1 MVWTTGCARRDSKPS
16 MIFAGCQSNRVTE
29 WKHLNLNYK
38 IVARIDE
45 QKCIGCDL
53 CHIACWDGAHQCIHL
68 DRVTGPVDGHVEMHQ
83 TPAAKEA
90 ESRAAIAETP
100 VSRKERERSGRTGPY
115 PTPLARIPRVDETEC
130 VGCNLCSLRLPGG
143 RMHHHGRASI
153 HGLGAADVGERST
166 SAAFVAAAPT
176 NVETSKRLMRLSRFL
191 RIGKQLH
198 EDAHHDDCS
207 FKTEPYRKA
216 DAACKADL
224 LIDGATIREVRAG
237 IPASAADKVVDAT
250 GLLLLP
256 GGIDAHTHL
265 DMPFGGTTSA
275 DDFETGTRAAA
286 IGGTTTIV
294 DFAIQARGT
303 KMRTALDTWWKK
315 AEGKA
320 CIDFGLH
327 MIVTDLPD
335 AGLEDMDEMVRE
347 GVASFKLFMA
357 YPNVLMVDDATIF
370 KALRQTA
377 KNGALI
383 CMHAENGSVI
393 DVIVQQ
399 ALAEGK
405 TAPIYHALTRPTKA
419 EAEAVHRAIAMA
431 EMAGVPIY
439 IVHLSSEDALNQV
452 REARDRGL
460 PAFAET
466 CPQYLLL
473 SLEDVADKGWE
484 GAKYVFTPPLR
495 ERKNQPK
502 LWEGL
507 RKDNLQ
513 VVSTDHCPFCFADQ
527 KALGK
532 DDFTK
537 IPNGGPGIENRL
549 QLLHHHGVGQGNFS
563 INRFVELVST
573 APARIFGMY
582 PKKGVLA
589 AGSDADLVLW
599 DPAAD
604 YTISA
609 ATHHM
614 RVDYSM
620 FEGFHVRGNARDV
633 YSRGE
638 LIVSGGKFIGKPGRG
653 KYLRREARGGA
664 WK

>member
-1 MVWTTGCARRDSKPS
+1 MPSVLIQNGTIVNADST
-16 MIFAGCQSNRVTE
+16 V
-29 WKHLNLNYK
+29 
-38 IVARIDE
+38 
-45 QKCIGCDL
+45 
-53 CHIACWDGAHQCIHL
+53 
-68 DRVTGPVDGHVEMHQ
+68 
-83 TPAAKEA
+83 
-90 ESRAAIAETP
+90 
-100 VSRKERERSGRTGPY
+100 
-115 PTPLARIPRVDETEC
+115 
-130 VGCNLCSLRLPGG
+130 
-143 RMHHHGRASI
+143 
-153 HGLGAADVGERST
+153 
-166 SAAFVAAAPT
+166 
-176 NVETSKRLMRLSRFL
+176 
-191 RIGKQLH
+191 
-198 EDAHHDDCS
+198 
-207 FKTEPYRKA
+207 
-216 DAACKADL
+216 KADL
-224 LIDGATIREVRAG
+224 LIDGAVIKEVRAG
-237 IPASAADKVVDAT
+237 IPATAADTVVDAS
-250 GLLLLP
+250 GLLVLP

-265 DMPFGGTTSA
+265 DMPFGGTKSA

-320 CIDFGLH
+320 CIDYGLH
-327 MIVTDLPD
+327 MIVTDLGD
-335 AGLEDMDEMVRE
+335 AGLEDMDDMVRE

-370 KALRQTA
+370 KAMRQTA

-405 TAPIYHALTRPTKA
+405 TAPIYHALTRPTVA

-431 EMAGVPIY
+431 EMAGVPVY

-473 SLEDVADKGWE
+473 SIEDNMLDDRRTRAGRAQSTSSHRRSARNATSQSC
-484 GAKYVFTPPLR
+484 GRGCAKTICRSSRRIIARSVL
-495 ERKNQPK
+495 
-502 LWEGL
+502 
-507 RKDNLQ
+507 
-513 VVSTDHCPFCFADQ
+513 
-527 KALGK
+527 
-532 DDFTK
+532 K
-537 IPNGGPGIENRL
+537 IRRRSARMTSP
-549 QLLHHHGVGQGNFS
+549 
-563 INRFVELVST
+563 RFPTAAPASRTGCSCCIITASARVTSPST
-573 APARIFGMY
+573 ASSNSSPPPPRASSGCIQRRGCS
-582 PKKGVLA
+582 LQA
-589 AGSDADLVLW
+589 AMRTLCCGI
-599 DPAAD
+599 PPP

-620 FEGFHVRGNARDV
+620 FEGFKVKGNARDV

-638 LIVSGGKFIGKPGRG
+638 LIVSSGEFIGKPGRG
-653 KYLRREARGGA
+653 QYLRREARGGA